1 MSFQAMLAARAH
13 VEGRAQPTALYRHRG
28 LSSDPLCLV
37 AWQLGA
43 EPYSVGAIAIGRRDA
58 GFALFVPGY
67 PLDRDLLFAALLD
80 FAKAFCPA
88 FEGYMRGPCEAV
100 IHRGEELA
108 VPMELPQILVANMGT
123 IHLLGRLGRRLAY
136 LSTTG
141 ANAADP
147 LLPRLGR
154 HLMWIAEHA
163 QLPGQQLILPATQ
176 LLAQHYAAALSALE
190 AQSLFAMDAWIDPPD
205 GTHGFH
211 AAEQAERQAVG
222 PVPAPEDGQRVHT
235 LMKTFNEKRAG
246 RKDPKTVQDLSR
258 DLRMLYD
265 DMTAATW
272 RLIWKVIDRERT
284 KTEAASVERRARADR
299 FAYASHIQW
308 MLGPVE
314 GRRKTRLTPRA
325 AALRLAELEQANRL
339 LTAEEA
345 IDDPLRMAPH
355 LLAGKAL
362 AGDVIGRDDT
372 RRELIG
378 GRNYRRPS
386 VTLRT
391 QEPCLIPAHTELWW
405 TSNPNGREW
414 LIDRVVTSGDGSM
427 VTLVLQTNRFDAED
441 LPAIGSRA
449 CFSQF
454 NTRPGYELILPT
466 EAPWTHR
473 SASPPTE
480 RDLDYGDMRGH
491 AA

>member
-1 MSFQAMLAARAH
+1 MLSARAH
-13 VEGRAQPTALYRHRG
+13 VEGRAQPTALYRHRR
-28 LSSDPLCLV
+28 LASDPLCLV

-43 EPYSVGAIAIGRRDA
+43 EPYSVGAIAIGRRDT

-88 FEGYMRGPCEAV
+88 FEGYMRGPCEATS
-100 IHRGEELA
+100 HRGEELA
-108 VPMELPQILVANMGT
+108 VPIELPQIVVANTGT
-123 IHLLGRLGRRLAY
+123 INLLGRLGRRLAY
-136 LSTTG
+136 LPTTG
-141 ANAADP
+141 ANPADP
-147 LLPRLGR
+147 LLPRTGR

-163 QLPGQQLILPATQ
+163 QVPGQQLILPATE
-176 LLAQHYAAALSALE
+176 LLAKHYAAALSPLE
-190 AQSLFAMDAWIDPPD
+190 AQSLSAIDAWIDPSH
-205 GTHGFH
+205 GVHGFH
-211 AAEQAERQAVG
+211 AAEQAERLAVG
-222 PVPAPEDGQRVHT
+222 PAPAPEDGQRVHT
-235 LMKTFNEKRAG
+235 LMKSFNERRAG
-246 RKDPKTVQDLSR
+246 RKDPQMVCDLCR
-258 DLRMLYD
+258 DLRVLYN

-284 KTEAASVERRARADR
+284 RTEAASVERRAHEDR
-299 FAYASHIQW
+299 IAYASHIQW

-339 LTAEEA
+339 LTAEEV

-355 LLAGKAL
+355 VLAGKAL
-362 AGDVIGRDDT
+362 AGEVIGRDDA
-372 RRELIG
+372 RRELID

-391 QEPCLIPAHTELWW
+391 QEPCLIPAHIELWW
-405 TSNPNGREW
+405 TGNPAGREW
-414 LIDRVVTSGDGSM
+414 LIDRVVTSGDGSV
-427 VTLVLQTNRFDAED
+427 VTLVLQTNRFNVED

-473 SASPPTE
+473 SAPPPPET
-480 RDLDYGDMRGH
+480 DLDYGDMGGN

>member
-1 MSFQAMLAARAH
+1 MLSALAH
-13 VEGRAQPTALYRHRG
+13 LQGRAQPTALYRHRG
-28 LSSDPLCLV
+28 LSSDPLCVV

-43 EPYSVGAIAIGRRDA
+43 EPYSVAAIAIGRRDA
-58 GFALFVPGY
+58 GFRLFVPGY

-100 IHRGEELA
+100 PHRGEELV
-108 VPMELPQILVANMGT
+108 VPTELPQIVVANMGT

-136 LSTTG
+136 LPTTG
-141 ANAADP
+141 ENPADP

-163 QLPGQQLILPATQ
+163 QVPGQQLILPVTE
-176 LLAQHYAAALSALE
+176 LLSRHYAAALSALE
-190 AQSLFAMDAWIDPPD
+190 AQSLSAMDAWIDPPAD
-205 GTHGFH
+205 AHGFH

-222 PVPAPEDGQRVHT
+222 PVPAPEDGQRVHN
-235 LMKTFNEKRAG
+235 LMKTFNERRAG
-246 RKDPKTVQDLSR
+246 RKDPKIVRNLSK

-284 KTEAASVERRARADR
+284 RAEAASVGRRAREDR
-299 FAYASHIQW
+299 IAYARHIQW

-314 GRRKTRLTPRA
+314 GRRKTRSTPRA

-362 AGDVIGRDDT
+362 AGDVIGRDDA
-372 RRELIG
+372 RRELIN
-378 GRNYRRPS
+378 GRKCLRPS

-405 TSNPNGREW
+405 TNTSDGREW
-414 LIDRVVTSGDGSM
+414 LIDRVVASGDGCV
-427 VTLVLQTNRFDAED
+427 VTLVLQTNRCDAED
-441 LPAIGSRA
+441 LPVVGSRA

-454 NTRPGYELILPT
+454 NTRPGYELVLPT
-466 EAPWTHR
+466 EVPWTHR
-473 SASPPTE
+473 SAPPPTAT
-480 RDLDYGDMRGH
+480 DLDYGEMRGH